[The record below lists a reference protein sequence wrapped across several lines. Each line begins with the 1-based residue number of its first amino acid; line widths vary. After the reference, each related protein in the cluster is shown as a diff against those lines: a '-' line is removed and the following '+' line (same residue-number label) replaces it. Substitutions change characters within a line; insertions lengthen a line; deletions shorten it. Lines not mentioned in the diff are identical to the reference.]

1 MPGQGEDA
9 LSGEISLHKCLGG
22 QKREWER
29 SKPMQGKQRD
39 PAQAGKGRAKAGE
52 LLWLGARPLGAR
64 TCSPAVPGAQARL
77 GPCPMSL
84 SFIMEM
90 PFLRSQEGD
99 PFHHLAIFGHHRLLK
114 SQGSTRIQ
122 SPSGFFWSF
131 RKQVCQV
138 G

>member
-1 MPGQGEDA
+1 MLLA
-9 LSGEISLHKCLGG
+9 EIFPCTNA
-22 QKREWER
+22 WEAEER
-29 SKPMQGKQRD
+29 VGKK
-39 PAQAGKGRAKAGE
+39 QANAGKAERPCTGRKGRAKAGE
-52 LLWLGARPLGAR
+52 LLQLGAQPLGSR

-77 GPCPMSL
+77 GP

-131 RKQVCQV
+131 RKQMCQV